1 MVGSYRRRDRGGFTL
16 VELMVVVIIIGI
28 LAAAAVPIYTAQT
41 RRAKT
46 AEALGALAAIRS
58 TERAYY
64 AEHGSYLAVSA
75 GDIGNQPT
83 DDDPGL
89 GLDCSLNTYY
99 DENCFS
105 VALDDTYG
113 FVATCDGG
121 ADGNAAPRASD
132 VSDYIIEMRGDGTV
146 RYSYD
151 GGDSYTDWE

>member
-1 MVGSYRRRDRGGFTL
+1 MVGSHRRSARSGFTL

-46 AEALGALAAIRS
+46 AEALGALAAVRS

-64 AEHGSYLAVSA
+64 TEHGSYLAVSA
-75 GDIGNQPT
+75 GDIGNQPS
-83 DDDPGL
+83 DSSAGL

-99 DENCFS
+99 DDNCFS
-105 VALDDTYG
+105 VAADATYG

-121 ADGNAAPRASD
+121 ADGNAAPRAAD
-132 VSDYIIEMRGDGTV
+132 VADFIIEMRGDGTV

-151 GGDSYTDWE
+151 GGTGYTDWE